1 MAAKKKNNTFAV
13 EFGVNYR
20 FVSWFACV
28 FKNCAPCGEPLERCS
43 SG

>member
-20 FVSWFACV
+20 NVSCFYIHFLIWSHV
-28 FKNCAPCGEPLERCS
+28 VEPLERCS